1 MGFLTSIRNLI
12 SSLFQGVFGRFS
24 DRFGRKIFLV
34 ISLTLSFIITTLLIF
49 FGNKNMIIIASVFQS
64 LAVCIFTPSWNAS
77 IGDVTRTKGRGAF
90 IGRISAAGQVIS
102 VSFTLLVAGFFFLVE
117 RYEGHIFWGWEVG
130 LTWEQ
135 QYMIAFAA
143 SAISYIIALGIIIFF
158 KETHSAKNNHFM
170 ETKTNFF
177 EPFKNKDYNKFL
189 LVHLIFAV
197 VMSAFW
203 PVTPFIQ
210 INILNMKFYQ
220 IAICSATFAVCMG
233 IFQTISGKL
242 ADKVGRKKMIIIG
255 AAILIFF
262 PVSYTPAVV
271 FGKWQ
276 FSILANFVAGTG
288 SGFFY
293 TSINTYIL
301 DLSKRETMGSFIGWK
316 EALTGV
322 ATFLGSLSGGFVI
335 DALIGNLVV
344 MGVSMTVGVSVLR
357 FLAFF
362 GYLFMKDNFVKEKE
376 TS

>member
-24 DRFGRKIFLV
+24 DKLGRKIFLV
-34 ISLTLSFIITTLLIF
+34 VSLTLSFIITTLLIF
-49 FGNKNMIIIASVFQS
+49 FGNQNMIIIASVFQS
-64 LAVCIFTPSWNAS
+64 LAICIFTPSWNAA

-90 IGRISAAGQVIS
+90 IGRISAVGQVVS
-102 VSFTLLVAGFFFLVE
+102 VSFTLIIAALFFFAE
-117 RYEGHIFWGWEVG
+117 RYEGQVVLGWTVS
-130 LTWEQ
+130 LSWEQ

-143 SAISYIIALGIIIFF
+143 SSISYLIALGIIIFF
-158 KETHSAKNNHFM
+158 KETHSAKNNNIT
-170 ETKTNFF
+170 EDNTNLF

-189 LVHLIFAV
+189 IIHLVFAT
-197 VMSAFW
+197 VMSTFW

-210 INILNMKFYQ
+210 IDILDMKFYQ
-220 IAICSATFAVCMG
+220 IAIASATFAICMG

-242 ADKVGRKKMIIIG
+242 ADKIGRKKMIIIG
-255 AAILIFF
+255 CFILIFF
-262 PVSYTPAVV
+262 PISYAPAVI

-276 FSILANFVAGTG
+276 YSILANFVAGTG

-316 EALTGV
+316 EALTGI
-322 ATFLGSLSGGFVI
+322 ATFIGSLSGGFII
-335 DALIGNLVV
+335 DAIRLNYNLFI
-344 MGVSMTVGVSVLR
+344 MGVSVTIGVTILR

-362 GYLFMKDNFVKEKE
+362 GYLFMKDNFVKE
-376 TS
+376 